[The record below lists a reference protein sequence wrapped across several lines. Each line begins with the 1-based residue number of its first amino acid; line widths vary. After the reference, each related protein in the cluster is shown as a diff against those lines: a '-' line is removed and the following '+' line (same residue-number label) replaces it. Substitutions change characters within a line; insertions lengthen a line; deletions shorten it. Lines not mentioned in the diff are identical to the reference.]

1 MWGTVYSVARFLM
14 PLLFIYA
21 GITKF
26 MNVGG
31 IARALQASG
40 LPMPQIE
47 LFGLS
52 RFALLGYLVAL
63 IEVVCG
69 VMVALGYRT
78 RAAALVLALFTVA
91 TIVVGHPFWTMDGAA
106 RAANLTQAL
115 KNLSII
121 SGLLIVAA
129 LGPGRHALDNRGR
142 G

>member
-1 MWGTVYSVARFLM
+1 MWGTVYSVARVLM
-14 PLLFIYA
+14 PVVFIYA

-26 MNVGG
+26 MNIGG

-40 LPMPQIE
+40 LPMPQIDI
-47 LFGLS
+47 FGLS
-52 RFALLGYLVAL
+52 RFALLGYLIAL

-129 LGPGRHALDNRGR
+129 LGPGRHALDNRRR

>member
-26 MNVGG
+26 VNVGG

-129 LGPGRHALDNRGR
+129 LGPGRHALDNRG
-142 G
+142 